1 MATDD
6 VVEFAMHLMRQT
18 RATGMQATWE
28 ARVEVGRLIEIKDQ
42 GSNCV
47 HLIPT
52 TGRPATMQHLMEE
65 WHSQVFRHAF
75 VELPQILLTQV
86 GRFKPDSR
94 GRLRRRTMQIK
105 PVFDAIMVPRFV
117 DEGLHTCF
125 VPYKPMAVICHEGK
139 DPQ

>member
-1 MATDD
+1 
-6 VVEFAMHLMRQT
+6 
-18 RATGMQATWE
+18 
-28 ARVEVGRLIEIKDQ
+28 
-42 GSNCV
+42 
-47 HLIPT
+47 
-52 TGRPATMQHLMEE
+52 MEE

-139 DPQ
+139 DPQPGHYICMLCDADCGWICDDNVPPTRYERDAIPEFVSRNAYVILYSREH